1 MFALGKTLFLR
12 VLHSFWDCF
21 TSQSGMATTGDKT
34 NFTTQHRLSM
44 FYFIPYSK
52 HTAPKIQYLHRVDF
66 TLCLLTWMYGPG
78 GTHCE
83 QEKTLKDKMKRQS
96 KSPTLLREQT
106 PTLATF

>member
-1 MFALGKTLFLR
+1 MFALGKIPFLR
-12 VLHSFWDCF
+12 VLHRFWDCF

-34 NFTTQHRLSM
+34 NFTTQHRLPM

-52 HTAPKIQYLHRVDF
+52 HIASKIQYLDRVDF
-66 TLCLLTWMYGPG
+66 ILCLLTWMYGPG

-83 QEKTLKDKMKRQS
+83 QGKTLKDKMKRQS